1 MPTINPDNLVFK
13 KSLVLSGT
21 HLPPEEVEMLVYLGL
36 VNDYQDVSLSLATP
50 IIRSVEKYSNKL
62 PYTKLCIQLGLQHNC
77 NSIFFSSVAPITPGL
92 EVFDW

>member
-1 MPTINPDNLVFK
+1 MSKINHDSLVFE

-21 HLPPEEVEMLVYLGL
+21 HLPPEEVETLVHLGL

-50 IIRSVEKYSNKL
+50 IIRSVEKHSNKL

-77 NSIFFSSVAPITPGL
+77 NSIFFSSVASTTPGL